1 MFCGLCLVDVL
12 LFFNKGAVVGVYFI
26 GFDIRMHVRVFMER
40 CEFRIDVF
48 FAKLDFD
55 GLG

>member
-48 FAKLDFD
+48 FANLHPD